1 MTKPKFSTWLLHT
14 LKGQFVGCNAFI
26 SDLKTWKEFIPL
38 IQITDPKQLIEV
50 WPLKTLLIFGTV
62 SSDLGRRL

>member
-38 IQITDPKQLIEV
+38 IQITDPK
-50 WPLKTLLIFGTV
+50 
-62 SSDLGRRL
+62 